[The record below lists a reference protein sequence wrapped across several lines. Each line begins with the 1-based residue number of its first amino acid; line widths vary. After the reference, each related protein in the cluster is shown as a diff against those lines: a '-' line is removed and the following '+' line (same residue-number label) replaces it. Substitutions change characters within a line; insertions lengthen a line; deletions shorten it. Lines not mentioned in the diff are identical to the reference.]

1 MWKVKLLPAV
11 WLTKC
16 YNENFLLHPFNDSIN
31 ILCTLCSSPQI
42 DTVPLLLFHLL
53 LASLAPSLYHHHQ
66 PIWNKKKIA
75 WCSQW
80 CFWDLQTGSCTSCLL
95 TRVIEQQ
102 EKWRVMDSIWGI
114 CHLNHPFNLLLSL
127 ALPNVIWRV
136 EAHKHLL
143 LVTFIESFWGPTPS
157 FLISCLLPLKVAAF

>member
-1 MWKVKLLPAV
+1 MPAV

-16 YNENFLLHPFNDSIN
+16 YNHPFNDSIN
-31 ILCTLCSSPQI
+31 IFCTLSSSPQI
-42 DTVPLLLFHLL
+42 YSPTLLIPFTS
-53 LASLAPSLYHHHQ
+53 LASLAPFHHHHQ
-66 PIWNKKKIA
+66 PIWKEKKEKRA

-80 CFWDLQTGSCTSCLL
+80 SSWGLQIGSCTSCLL
-95 TRVIEQQ
+95 THVIEQQ
-102 EKWRVMDSIWGI
+102 GKWRVMDSIWGI
-114 CHLNHPFNLLLSL
+114 CHLNHPFSLPLSPV
-127 ALPNVIWRV
+127 LPNVIGRV